1 MNDAQ
6 FIRNMN
12 HGEIA
17 ALSNEDV
24 VAIAAVHDKGIVK
37 NDYARHVVNYFI
49 PNVDISDCLFEVLT
63 GNARDSS
70 LVTEWLEEKRLLKTL
85 FYATSVFGDAGE
97 GSVGVTIVIICNPKQ
112 KQGKVSWHFSVR
124 YLEEKII

>member
-12 HGEIA
+12 HDEIA

-97 GSVGVTIVIICNPKQ
+97 GSVGVTIVCTKIP
-112 KQGKVSWHFSVR
+112 GKKTVIEIPSR
-124 YLEEKII
+124 